1 MRLFEAEQAL
11 KQLYLKMVQE
21 HILKPEKTSKQQ
33 EVLPDVP
40 TERESTERQSD
51 NGSHT

>member
-1 MRLFEAEQAL
+1 MRLFEAERAL

-21 HILKPEKTSKQQ
+21 HILKPEKTSEKQ
-33 EVLPDVP
+33 EALPDVP

-51 NGSHT
+51 NESHI